1 MKTHFSPTALALIV
15 LLVFLQV
22 GLVGYTQMTL
32 EKRNDQL
39 LQSFRSHGMA
49 LYELQLNTLHMRR
62 YEKDYF
68 LAINDPAE
76 RARYAQLWQDYRANA
91 YKTLIEVENTPD
103 FAAADRAQ
111 FKQWRTLL
119 TNYTTDFE
127 RAMDWAEATIKKD
140 GVIPDVVAAYATMG
154 EARIAIRTVLGQ
166 SQTITDAQFD
176 WLNSS
181 SKDLAFWNRMLILA
195 SAIVAMVIAW
205 LIVLTG
211 SGAFRIRPSFGS
223 RVVAADS

>member
-1 MKTHFSPTALALIV
+1 MKTRFSPTALALII

-22 GLVGYTQMTL
+22 VLVGYTQVTL
-32 EKRNDQL
+32 ERRNDQL

-68 LAINDPAE
+68 LAINNPAE
-76 RARYAQLWQDYRANA
+76 RNRYGQLWQDYRANA
-91 YKTLIEVENTPD
+91 FNNLIEVENTPD
-103 FAAADRAQ
+103 FAAADHAQ

-119 TNYTTDFE
+119 TDYTVDFE
-127 RAMDWAEATIKKD
+127 RAMDWAEATIKRD
-140 GVIPDVVAAYATMG
+140 GSIPDVVAAYATMG

-176 WLNSS
+176 WLNRSS
-181 SKDLAFWNRMLILA
+181 SDIAFWNRMLILA
-195 SAIVAMVIAW
+195 SAIVALVIAW

-211 SGAFRIRPSFGS
+211 SGAFRVRPNFAS
-223 RVVAADS
+223 RKSVA